1 VDGSATAKFHL
12 VLDGQATLTIDDPGA
27 LSSLDNMTAAVP
39 PAAGRDSA
47 VGTALMLLRSQP
59 GEASLSKAFRRAFG
73 HAPGE
78 YRRQQ
83 LAAHGVRATAA
94 AKPR

>member
-1 VDGSATAKFHL
+1 
-12 VLDGQATLTIDDPGA
+12 
-27 LSSLDNMTAAVP
+27 MTVRQIA
-39 PAAGRDSA
+39 RQ
-47 VGTALMLLRSQP
+47 VGYEN
-59 GEASLSKAFRRAFG
+59 EASLSKAFRRAFG

-94 AKPR
+94 AEQPVVT